1 MLGGMP
7 VAFCMGVGV
16 EFWPFGMGPFL
27 WLKGPEALGVADGGG
42 VGVGASA
49 ESLLAA
55 ALAPFL
61 LAEACEGKVQ

>member
-1 MLGGMP
+1 
-7 VAFCMGVGV
+7 V

-27 WLKGPEALGVADGGG
+27 WLNGPDALGVAEGGG

-49 ESLLAA
+49 DSVLLAA

-61 LAEACEGKVQ
+61 LPEACEENCQ